1 MAEQQVSAEA
11 TLIGRLRGA
20 GREFWFVQTV
30 NAITKA
36 GVFDLIAQKN
46 VRMAKP
52 FLFPPYTLLD

>member
-1 MAEQQVSAEA
+1 MAERQVSAEA
-11 TLIGRLRGA
+11 LIGRLRGA

-46 VRMAKP
+46 VRIAMP
-52 FLFPPYTLLD
+52 FLFTP